1 MTTKCFTVICQLS
14 LLTLLYGTPGFA
26 QETSRGGVNDL
37 KEEIEALKEG
47 QKAIQKELQEIKS
60 LLRARQAPAPAPAPV
75 PAPPPR
81 EVVLDL
87 GGSPFKGDETAKL
100 TLVEFTDYQ

>member
-26 QETSRGGVNDL
+26 QETSSEGVNDL

-47 QKAIQKELQEIKS
+47 QKAIQKDLQEIKS
-60 LLRARQAPAPAPAPV
+60 LLRARQAPAPAPAP
-75 PAPPPR
+75 APPPL

>member
-26 QETSRGGVNDL
+26 QETSSEGVNDL

-60 LLRARQAPAPAPAPV
+60 PLRARQAPA

>member
-1 MTTKCFTVICQLS
+1 MTTKYFTVVFQLS
-14 LLTLLYGTPGFA
+14 LLTLLCGTPGFA
-26 QETSRGGVNDL
+26 QGTSSEGVNDL

-60 LLRARQAPAPAPAPV
+60 LLRTRQAPAPAPT
-75 PAPPPR
+75 PR
-81 EVVLDL
+81 EFVLDL
-87 GGSPFKGDETAKL
+87 GGSPFKGDENAKL

>member
-26 QETSRGGVNDL
+26 QGTSGEGVNDL

-60 LLRARQAPAPAPAPV
+60 LLRERQAPAQA

-81 EVVLDL
+81 EFVLDL
-87 GGSPFKGDETAKL
+87 GGNPFKGDENAKL

>member
-1 MTTKCFTVICQLS
+1 MTTKCFTVVCQLS

-26 QETSRGGVNDL
+26 QETSSEGVNDL

-60 LLRARQAPAPAPAPV
+60 LLRARQAPAP
-75 PAPPPR
+75 PPR

>member
-1 MTTKCFTVICQLS
+1 MTTKCFTVICQMS

-26 QETSRGGVNDL
+26 QGTSSEGVNDL

-60 LLRARQAPAPAPAPV
+60 LLRARQAPAPAP
-75 PAPPPR
+75 PPR
-81 EVVLDL
+81 EFVLDL
-87 GGSPFKGDETAKL
+87 AGSPFKGDENAKL

>member
-26 QETSRGGVNDL
+26 QETSSEGVNDL

-60 LLRARQAPAPAPAPV
+60 LLRARQAPAPAP
-75 PAPPPR
+75 PPR

-87 GGSPFKGDETAKL
+87 GGSPFKGDENAKL

>member
-26 QETSRGGVNDL
+26 QGTSSEGINDL

-47 QKAIQKELQEIKS
+47 QKTIQKELQEIKS
-60 LLRARQAPAPAPAPV
+60 LLRARQAPAPAP
-75 PAPPPR
+75 PPR
-81 EVVLDL
+81 EFVLDL
-87 GGSPFKGDETAKL
+87 AGSPFKGDENAKL

>member
-1 MTTKCFTVICQLS
+1 MTTKCFTVVFQLS

-26 QETSRGGVNDL
+26 QGTSSEGVNDL

-60 LLRARQAPAPAPAPV
+60 LLKARQAPAPAP
-75 PAPPPR
+75 PPR
-81 EVVLDL
+81 EFVLDF
-87 GGSPFKGDETAKL
+87 GGSPFKGVENAKL
-100 TLVEFTDYQ
+100 TLVEFSDYQ

>member
-1 MTTKCFTVICQLS
+1 MRTKYFTVVFQLS
-14 LLTLLYGTPGFA
+14 LLILLCGAPGFA
-26 QETSRGGVNDL
+26 QGTSSEGVNDL

-60 LLRARQAPAPAPAPV
+60 LLRARQAPAPAP
-75 PAPPPR
+75 PPR
-81 EVVLDL
+81 EFVLDL
-87 GGSPFKGDETAKL
+87 GGSPFKGDENAKL

>member
-26 QETSRGGVNDL
+26 QETSREGVNDL

-60 LLRARQAPAPAPAPV
+60 LLRARQAPAPAPV

>member
-26 QETSRGGVNDL
+26 QGTAGEGVNDL

-60 LLRARQAPAPAPAPV
+60 LLRERQAPAPAPAP
-75 PAPPPR
+75 PPR
-81 EVVLDL
+81 EFVLDL
-87 GGSPFKGDETAKL
+87 GGNPFKGDENAKL

>member
-14 LLTLLYGTPGFA
+14 LLTLLYGTLGFA
-26 QETSRGGVNDL
+26 QETSREGVNDL

>member
-26 QETSRGGVNDL
+26 QGTSSVGVNDL

-60 LLRARQAPAPAPAPV
+60 LLRARQAPAPAP
-75 PAPPPR
+75 PPR
-81 EVVLDL
+81 EFVLDL
-87 GGSPFKGDETAKL
+87 GGSPFKGDENAKL

>member
-26 QETSRGGVNDL
+26 QETSSEGVNDL
-37 KEEIEALKEG
+37 QEEIEALKEG

-60 LLRARQAPAPAPAPV
+60 LLRARQAPAPAP
-75 PAPPPR
+75 PPR
-81 EVVLDL
+81 EFVLDL
-87 GGSPFKGDETAKL
+87 GGSPFKGDENAKL

>member
-1 MTTKCFTVICQLS
+1 MTTKYFTVVFQLS
-14 LLTLLYGTPGFA
+14 LLTLLCGTPGFA
-26 QETSRGGVNDL
+26 QGTSSEGVNDL

-60 LLRARQAPAPAPAPV
+60 LLRTRQAPAPAPAP
-75 PAPPPR
+75 R
-81 EVVLDL
+81 DFVLDL
-87 GGSPFKGDETAKL
+87 GGSPFKGDENAKL

>member
-1 MTTKCFTVICQLS
+1 MTTKCFMVVFQLS
-14 LLTLLYGTPGFA
+14 LLTLLCGTPGFA
-26 QETSRGGVNDL
+26 QGTSSEGVNDL

-60 LLRARQAPAPAPAPV
+60 LLRARQAPAPAP
-75 PAPPPR
+75 PPR
-81 EVVLDL
+81 EFVLDL
-87 GGSPFKGDETAKL
+87 GGSPFKGDENAKL

>member
-26 QETSRGGVNDL
+26 QETSSEGVNDL

-60 LLRARQAPAPAPAPV
+60 LLRARQAPAPAA
-75 PAPPPR
+75 PPR
-81 EVVLDL
+81 EIVLDL
-87 GGSPFKGDETAKL
+87 GGSPFKGNETAKL

>member
-1 MTTKCFTVICQLS
+1 MTTKCFTLICQLS

-26 QETSRGGVNDL
+26 QETSSEGVNDL

-60 LLRARQAPAPAPAPV
+60 LLRARQAPAPTA
-75 PAPPPR
+75 APPPR
-81 EVVLDL
+81 EFVLDL
-87 GGSPFKGDETAKL
+87 GGSPFQGKENAKL

>member
-26 QETSRGGVNDL
+26 QETSSEGANDL

-60 LLRARQAPAPAPAPV
+60 LLRARQAPAPAPT
-75 PAPPPR
+75 PPPR
-81 EVVLDL
+81 EFVLDL
-87 GGSPFKGDETAKL
+87 GGSPFKGDENAKL

>member
-26 QETSRGGVNDL
+26 QETSSEGVNDL

-60 LLRARQAPAPAPAPV
+60 LLRARQAPAPAPAP
-75 PAPPPR
+75 PPR
-81 EVVLDL
+81 EFVLDL
-87 GGSPFKGDETAKL
+87 GGSPFKGDENAKL

>member
-26 QETSRGGVNDL
+26 QETSSEGVNDL

-60 LLRARQAPAPAPAPV
+60 LLRARQAPAPAPAP
-75 PAPPPR
+75 PHR
-81 EVVLDL
+81 EFVLDL
-87 GGSPFKGDETAKL
+87 GGSPFKGDENAKL

>member
-26 QETSRGGVNDL
+26 QETSSEGVNDL
-37 KEEIEALKEG
+37 KEEIDALKEG

-60 LLRARQAPAPAPAPV
+60 LLRARQAPAPAPPS
-75 PAPPPR
+75 R

>member
-26 QETSRGGVNDL
+26 QETSSEGVNDL

-60 LLRARQAPAPAPAPV
+60 LLRARQAPAPAPAP
-75 PAPPPR
+75 PPR
-81 EVVLDL
+81 EFVLDL
-87 GGSPFKGDETAKL
+87 GGSPFKGDESAKL

>member
-26 QETSRGGVNDL
+26 QETSSEGVNDL

-60 LLRARQAPAPAPAPV
+60 LLRARQAPAPAP
-75 PAPPPR
+75 PPR
-81 EVVLDL
+81 EFVLDL

>member
-26 QETSRGGVNDL
+26 QETSSEGVNDL

-60 LLRARQAPAPAPAPV
+60 LLRARQAPDPA

-81 EVVLDL
+81 EFVLDL
-87 GGSPFKGDETAKL
+87 AGNPSKGDENAKL
-100 TLVEFTDYQ
+100 PLVEFTDYQ

>member
-14 LLTLLYGTPGFA
+14 LFTLLYGTPGFA
-26 QETSRGGVNDL
+26 QGTSGEGVNDL

-60 LLRARQAPAPAPAPV
+60 LLRERQAPAPAP
-75 PAPPPR
+75 PPR
-81 EVVLDL
+81 EFVLDL
-87 GGSPFKGDETAKL
+87 GGNPFKGDENAKL

>member
-14 LLTLLYGTPGFA
+14 LLILLYETPGFA
-26 QETSRGGVNDL
+26 QGTSSEGVNDL
-37 KEEIEALKEG
+37 KEEIEALREG

-60 LLRARQAPAPAPAPV
+60 LLRERQDPA

-81 EVVLDL
+81 EFVLDL
-87 GGSPFKGDETAKL
+87 GGSPFKGDENAKL

>member
-1 MTTKCFTVICQLS
+1 MTTKCFTVVCQLS
-14 LLTLLYGTPGFA
+14 LLTLLCGTPGFA
-26 QETSRGGVNDL
+26 QGTSSEGINDL

-60 LLRARQAPAPAPAPV
+60 LLRTRQAPV
-75 PAPPPR
+75 PTPR
-81 EVVLDL
+81 EFVLDL
-87 GGSPFKGDETAKL
+87 GGSPFKGDEKAKL

>member
-1 MTTKCFTVICQLS
+1 MRTKYFTVVFQLS
-14 LLTLLYGTPGFA
+14 LLTLLCGSPGFA
-26 QETSRGGVNDL
+26 QGTSSEGVNDL

-60 LLRARQAPAPAPAPV
+60 LLRARQVPA

-81 EVVLDL
+81 EFVLDL
-87 GGSPFKGDETAKL
+87 GGSPFKGDENAKL

>member
-1 MTTKCFTVICQLS
+1 MKTKCFTVVFQLS
-14 LLTLLYGTPGFA
+14 LLPLLCAAPGLAQGTSS
-26 QETSRGGVNDL
+26 EGVNDL

-60 LLRARQAPAPAPAPV
+60 LLRTRQTPTPA

-81 EVVLDL
+81 EFVLDL
-87 GGSPFKGDETAKL
+87 GGSPFKGDESAKL